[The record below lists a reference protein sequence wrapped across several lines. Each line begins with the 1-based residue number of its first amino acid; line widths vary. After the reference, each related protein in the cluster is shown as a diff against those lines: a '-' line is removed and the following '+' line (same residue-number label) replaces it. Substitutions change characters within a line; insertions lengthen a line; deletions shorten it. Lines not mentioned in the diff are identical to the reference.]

1 MTFKG
6 ILDGALLRKSI
17 CIALLFAVF
26 VLLLK
31 STGTVSADLLS
42 QKKILVGMTIT
53 MAFVSYLV
61 SCSKNLLG
69 WVTFFSLLYGS
80 TAYIKL
86 FTDAVLRG
94 NEISSAIALGVMI
107 GSFLIIVFAIR
118 TVFKNKV
125 ISCILYGIS
134 YVLGM
139 AAILFPLLFFC
150 YYLATGALLSSDIL
164 LTLFQTNT
172 NEIASYLKGQDLFRW
187 GGTLLLICVC
197 MIFFCYF
204 NRLVY
209 FGVSVKRLISCGILI
224 LIMCIFIV
232 PKAGQ
237 NAYILNTIDSAREE
251 LVTFK
256 KYGEAKLRRQKQ
268 LQSLTDLK
276 IREDSGGIYV
286 LVIGESET
294 RDHMHIYG
302 YERENTP
309 FLDSLKSLPDA
320 VIFSHAYSNH
330 THTVP
335 CLTFALSERNQYN
348 DINLVDAYSVVEV
361 AKAAGYDTYWLSNQ
375 ERFSPWDTPV
385 AEIASVADRQV
396 WLNGNVG
403 KQINTFYYDG
413 KLLDFIPDM
422 SNMTN
427 GFIIIHLMGNH
438 LSYDDRYP
446 EAFNKFSRGDKTI
459 DTYDNSILYND
470 FVLRSIYEKVKNVPH
485 FQGMIY
491 LSDHGDDA
499 DKHLG
504 HESSKFTYRM
514 AHIPLIMLFSES
526 FMQNRRELYE
536 TLKSHKDS
544 YWTNDL
550 LYNVMVNILGVQG
563 IPNSEPVLDLGNEKY
578 GGSADILMTLHG
590 RKRISEDPSV
600 KN

>member
-17 CIALLFAVF
+17 CVALLFAVF

-86 FTDAVLRG
+86 FTGAVLRG

-139 AAILFPLLFFC
+139 AAILFPLL
-150 YYLATGALLSSDIL
+150 
-164 LTLFQTNT
+164 
-172 NEIASYLKGQDLFRW
+172 
-187 GGTLLLICVC
+187 
-197 MIFFCYF
+197 FFCYF

-309 FLDSLKSLPDA
+309 FLDSLKSLSDA

>member
-1 MTFKG
+1 M
-6 ILDGALLRKSI
+6 
-17 CIALLFAVF
+17 
-26 VLLLK
+26 
-31 STGTVSADLLS
+31 
-42 QKKILVGMTIT
+42 
-53 MAFVSYLV
+53 
-61 SCSKNLLG
+61 
-69 WVTFFSLLYGS
+69 
-80 TAYIKL
+80 
-86 FTDAVLRG
+86 
-94 NEISSAIALGVMI
+94 
-107 GSFLIIVFAIR
+107 
-118 TVFKNKV
+118 
-125 ISCILYGIS
+125 
-134 YVLGM
+134 
-139 AAILFPLLFFC
+139 
-150 YYLATGALLSSDIL
+150 
-164 LTLFQTNT
+164 
-172 NEIASYLKGQDLFRW
+172 
-187 GGTLLLICVC
+187 
-197 MIFFCYF
+197 
-204 NRLVY
+204 
-209 FGVSVKRLISCGILI
+209 
-224 LIMCIFIV
+224 
-232 PKAGQ
+232 
-237 NAYILNTIDSAREE
+237 NTIDSAREE

-309 FLDSLKSLPDA
+309 FLDSLKSLSDA